1 MNEINGKIERIEVNG
16 EIKYSGDVG
25 PRGPIGPQGIQGPKG
40 ETGNAGPQGEK
51 GEKGDVGATG
61 PRGEKGETGSQGL
74 PGEQGKQGEK
84 GDKGDKGEQGNDGIS
99 PIVTVSKS
107 GKITTIEITDKDG
120 TRTITIKDGEDGKTY
135 DDTEIRE
142 EIEKYLIPVG
152 LICMWSGTTVPSGWH
167 LCDGTNGTPDLR
179 NRFIVGSGDEY
190 TVGDTGGEKAHTLT
204 IDEMPKH
211 THSYSGTSS
220 TIYPGSSSYKNI
232 MVPGNKS
239 TASAG
244 GGSAHE
250 NRPPYYALAYIM
262 KIAE

>member
-1 MNEINGKIERIEVNG
+1 MNEISGKIERIEVNG

-40 ETGNAGPQGEK
+40 ETGNVGPQGEK

-120 TRTITIKDGEDGKTY
+120 TRTTTIKDGEDGKTY
-135 DDTEIRE
+135 DDTEIRG
-142 EIEKYLIPVG
+142 EIEAKVSKVEGKGLSTNDYTEEEKAKLAGLNNYTLPVASTNTLG
-152 LICMWSGTTVPSGWH
+152 GVKAGENVNIGA
-167 LCDGTNGTPDLR
+167 DGTLN
-179 NRFIVGSGDEY
+179 V
-190 TVGDTGGEKAHTLT
+190 TGGGEISNAENTNIQVFKVWV
-204 IDEMPKH
+204 
-211 THSYSGTSS
+211 GTQAQYDAI
-220 TIYPGSSSYKNI
+220 TTKDTNTEYNI
-232 MVPGNKS
+232 I
-239 TASAG
+239 
-244 GGSAHE
+244 E
-250 NRPPYYALAYIM
+250 
-262 KIAE
+262 E